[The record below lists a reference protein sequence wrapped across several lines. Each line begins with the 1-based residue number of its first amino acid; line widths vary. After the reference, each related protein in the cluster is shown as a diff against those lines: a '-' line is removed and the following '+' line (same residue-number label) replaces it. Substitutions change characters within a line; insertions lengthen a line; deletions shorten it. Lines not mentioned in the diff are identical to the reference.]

1 LDISYS
7 GILNVLI
14 LIVLANG
21 TPVVVKKLLGT
32 RCAWPLDGGVI
43 LPDGQ
48 PLLGSSKTVRGVVL
62 AVLATALG
70 AMALGLGAF
79 LGAMA
84 GAAAMAGDLLSSFLK
99 RRLGLKPSSQALGLD
114 QVPESLFVFLACRAA
129 LALSWLDVAIGVVV
143 FFVAELLI
151 SRLLYKAHL
160 RDQPY

>member
-1 LDISYS
+1 LEISYS
-7 GILNVLI
+7 GILDVLI

-21 TPVVVKKLLGT
+21 TPVVVKKLLGA
-32 RCAWPLDGGVI
+32 RFAWPLDGGVI

-70 AMALGLGAF
+70 AMALGLGAQ
-79 LGAMA
+79 LGVLA

-99 RRLGLKPSSQALGLD
+99 RRLRLKPSSQALGLD

-129 LALSWLDVAIGVVV
+129 LALSWLDVAIGVAV
-143 FFVAELLI
+143 FFVGELLI